1 MTSFLGSLGSLMNG
15 TGSSELLTT
24 VYGESSVK
32 HILSGKVIS
41 RALRAHL
48 LVHAALMGKIIE
60 AVLTDQQKSNLTE
73 DAEPEEDD
81 YFRVK
86 QNSSTENEADNLDN
100 GGDQTTNSELH
111 NNFCEMVPDIL
122 NEKLE
127 QSDDNEINDLYEKP
141 RAHEINNNEISNY
154 PALVKEGATSTQ
166 YFNA

>member
-15 TGSSELLTT
+15 AGSSELLTT
-24 VYGESSVK
+24 VYGESSVT
-32 HILSGKVIS
+32 HILSRKTIS
-41 RALRAHL
+41 RALRAHV

-60 AVLTDQQKSNLTE
+60 AVLPDQQTSNLTE
-73 DAEPEEDD
+73 NAEPEEDD
-81 YFRVK
+81 SFSVK
-86 QNSSTENEADNLDN
+86 RNSSTENEADNLDN

-141 RAHEINNNEISNY
+141 RAHEINSNENLETYQSSKLSAAKDNCC
-154 PALVKEGATSTQ
+154 
-166 YFNA
+166 